1 MARGGRSCQSR
12 IVDRMFDSPSS
23 EVEGM
28 TPAQRR
34 PRILEAGTEPAT
46 PLERQIERL
55 TARVAALEEE
65 KAALES
71 FAAVAAH
78 ELVVPLV
85 MAESYAAIVSDR
97 LKGEAHAESRHYL
110 GALGRGVGRTRLL
123 VETLLHDARSSERPL
138 QRRPVDLNRVVRDV
152 IKMVEPEIVARG
164 ARIEAADLPEVLGE
178 EALLSGVFTNLIF
191 NALKYSPRQ
200 GGAIRI
206 DVVREL
212 GHWRFRVH
220 SEGPTIALEDRER
233 IFEPFHRAR
242 SERRTKGAGLG
253 LAICRR
259 IVERHGGT
267 IGVTAANGSGNTFYF
282 TLPSR

>member
-1 MARGGRSCQSR
+1 
-12 IVDRMFDSPSS
+12 
-23 EVEGM
+23 M
-28 TPAQRR
+28 TPAQRH
-34 PRILEAGTEPAT
+34 PRILEAGSEPAAH
-46 PLERQIERL
+46 LERQVERL
-55 TARVAALEEE
+55 SARVAELEEE

-85 MAESYAAIVSDR
+85 MAESYAAMVSDR
-97 LKGEAHAESRHYL
+97 LPGEAHAESRHYL
-110 GALGRGVGRTRLL
+110 GALARGAARARLL
-123 VETLLHDARSSERPL
+123 IETLLHDARFSDRPL
-138 QRRPVDLNRVVRDV
+138 QRRPVDLNRVVREV
-152 IKMVEPEIVARG
+152 IKLVEPEVTARG
-164 ARIEAADLPEVLGE
+164 ARIEASDLPEVPGE
-178 EALLSGVFTNLIF
+178 EALLSGVFTNLVF

-206 DVVREL
+206 DVAREL
-212 GHWRFRVH
+212 GQWRFLVQ
-220 SEGPTIALEDRER
+220 SEGPTIPLEDRER